1 MTYGP
6 ILIPN
11 MLKLRSFLTN
21 VLSLGVHTGLSEAKK
36 FAIRIATFDGIGS
49 AIAMFFYVVYSF
61 ENNLYPLAYVHLTCL
76 SLVLFGMYLLYKQ
89 FYDSAR
95 YLIALTGI
103 AEIYITAD
111 SVGPGAGYEFYY
123 FTQILIPY
131 ITWSIDEKW
140 WKGTLLSGISATLLV
155 VQQIIGTGVFF
166 EITAVPK
173 EDKLI
178 SIIIVMIYI
187 FLVLV
192 VARWKLYFAQKSI
205 NEQQN
210 ELIHSTSLISLGEMA
225 GGIAHEINNP
235 LQSLSLQIR
244 IMKEK
249 VEDQRQLDLMQNTIF
264 KMGRMVQGLK
274 DLARKD
280 DDIENEEFHFNK
292 IIEDVLSISGHRL
305 QKQNIQLSLIG
316 EDDYILKG
324 NPTQI
329 SQVFINLLN
338 NSIDALKDLD
348 SKWIRISMQPKSDYL
363 HITVMDSGNGI
374 PPEVASKIMKP
385 YFTTKG
391 PTQGTGIGLSISKS
405 IVEKNLGTLYY
416 DANAAHT
423 SFVVLLPLVAK

>member
-1 MTYGP
+1 MQ
-6 ILIPN
+6 
-11 MLKLRSFLTN
+11 KLRSFLTN
-21 VLSLGVHTGLSEAKK
+21 LLSFGVHTGLSEAKK
-36 FAIRIATFDGIGS
+36 FAIRIATFDAIGS
-49 AIAMFFYVVYSF
+49 AIAMFFYVLYSY
-61 ENNLYPLAYVHLTCL
+61 ENQLFPLFYVHLSCL
-76 SLVLFGMYLLYKQ
+76 CLVLFGMYLIYKR
-89 FYDSAR
+89 FYDIAR
-95 YLIALTGI
+95 YLIALTGL
-103 AEIYITAD
+103 AEIFITAD

-155 VQQIIGTGVFF
+155 VQHMIGSGVFF
-166 EITAVPK
+166 DITPVPK

-178 SIIIVMIYI
+178 SIIVVMVYI
-187 FLVLV
+187 FLVLI

-205 NEQQN
+205 TEQQN

-244 IMKEK
+244 IMKETVGDLK
-249 VEDQRQLDLMQNTIF
+249 QLDLMQNTIF

-280 DDIENEEFHFNK
+280 DDIENEQFHFAK
-292 IIEDVLSISGHRL
+292 IIEDVLSISAHRL
-305 QKQNIQLSLIG
+305 HNKNIQLSLVG

-338 NSIDALKDLD
+338 NSIDAIKDLD
-348 SKWIRISMQPKSDYL
+348 SKWIRISMQPKNDYL
-363 HITVMDSGNGI
+363 HITVMDSGKGI
-374 PPEVASKIMKP
+374 PPEVAEKMMKP

-405 IVEKNLGTLYY
+405 IVEKNFGTLFY
-416 DANAAHT
+416 DANSTHT
-423 SFVVLLPLVAK
+423 SFVVLLPLLGEEKRE